1 MTINNQI
8 EDEKLQY
15 NISKEAA
22 KILAVSSK
30 KLTSMKTF

>member
-30 KLTSMKTF
+30 KLTSINTF